1 MPLLRHM
8 FTTASFLGLFA
19 IIGTALV
26 ALTFINTEERIADN
40 ELQAL
45 LHSLHE
51 LVPPRLHDNP
61 LSENTIIVHD
71 PELLGSKK
79 PITIYQ
85 ARKYG
90 KPVAVILAPTA
101 PDGYNGDIKLLVAI
115 DQYGLLMGVRI
126 VGHRETP
133 GLGDAIEIE
142 RSNWV
147 EGFNGY
153 ARDNPG
159 SLGWRVEKDGGI
171 FDQFTGATITPRAVV
186 KAVYKTLQYFEAHKE
201 ALLAPPESRERSK
214 IKSQTNTSESKH
226 DED

>member
-1 MPLLRHM
+1 M
-8 FTTASFLGLFA
+8 FTTAAFLGLFA

-26 ALTFINTEERIADN
+26 AVTFSNTEQRIADN

-45 LHSLHE
+45 LNSLHE

-61 LSENTIIVHD
+61 LSEDTISVSS

-79 PITIYQ
+79 PVTVYQ

-90 KPVAVILAPTA
+90 QPVAVILAPTA

-115 DQYGLLMGVRI
+115 DQYGLLMGVR
-126 VGHRETP
+126 VVRHRETP
-133 GLGDAIEIE
+133 GLGDAIDLDHSDWIE
-142 RSNWV
+142 N
-147 EGFNGY
+147 FNGY
-153 ARDNPG
+153 AVDNPG

-186 KAVYKTLQYFEAHKE
+186 QAVYKTLQYFEAHKDT
-201 ALLAPPESRERSK
+201 LLAAPESPANKPE
-214 IKSQTNTSESKH
+214 SEH
-226 DED
+226 HED

>member
-1 MPLLRHM
+1 M
-8 FTTASFLGLFA
+8 
-19 IIGTALV
+19 
-26 ALTFINTEERIADN
+26 
-40 ELQAL
+40 
-45 LHSLHE
+45 
-51 LVPPRLHDNP
+51 PPRLPDNP
-61 LSENTIIVHD
+61 LAEDTLMVHA
-71 PELLGSKK
+71 PELLGSNK

-133 GLGDAIEIE
+133 GLGDGIEIE
-142 RSNWV
+142 RSDWV
-147 EGFNGY
+147 ESFNGY
-153 ARDNPG
+153 ALDNPG

-186 KAVYKTLQYFEAHKE
+186 NAVYKTLQYFEAHKE
-201 ALLAPPESRERSK
+201 ALLAPPESRTESR
-214 IKSQTNTSESKH
+214 TETRANTPEPEH
-226 DED
+226 HED

>member
-1 MPLLRHM
+1 MLVRRM
-8 FTTASFLGLFA
+8 VTTAVYLSLFA

-26 ALTFINTEERIADN
+26 ALTFSNTKEQIADN
-40 ELQAL
+40 ELKAL
-45 LHSLHE
+45 LNSLHE

-61 LSENTIIVHD
+61 LAEDTLVAYS
-71 PELLGSKK
+71 PELLGSKH
-79 PITIYQ
+79 PVTIYQ

-90 KPVAVILAPTA
+90 QAVAVILAAIA

-133 GLGDAIEIE
+133 GLGDGIEIE
-142 RSNWV
+142 RSDWV

-153 ARDNPG
+153 AIDNPG

-186 KAVYKTLQYFEAHKE
+186 NAVYKTLQYFEAHKE
-201 ALLAPPESRERSK
+201 TLLAPPK
-214 IKSQTNTSESKH
+214 PKKANNTNPAESESH
-226 DED
+226 ED